1 MNHWRHVTG
10 REACAARNPDMCWW
24 LRKRVRVRLC
34 GDCSSRKG
42 RFGRNI
48 LIDGQKK
55 KATLLFKPDESKSR
69 GVSFKVTNKFT
80 KDFAH
85 VSRGCKSVCLIMHQ
99 LARLLFCVSKI
110 RQSSPAQSLKPRL
123 LYSTHAWQEEVLNT
137 HAHMQ
142 SGLACRILNQLWMFL
157 EEGGAHSQ

>member
-1 MNHWRHVTG
+1 MG

-24 LRKRVRVRLC
+24 LRKWVHVRLC
-34 GDCSSRKG
+34 GDCSSGKG

-55 KATLLFKPDESKSR
+55 EATLLFQPDGSKSR

-85 VSRGCKSVCLIMHQ
+85 VSRGSKSVCLIMHL

-110 RQSSPAQSLKPRL
+110 RQSSPAQSLKTRL
-123 LYSTHAWQEEVLNT
+123 CCIV
-137 HAHMQ
+137 HMPDKRR
-142 SGLACRILNQLWMFL
+142 S
-157 EEGGAHSQ
+157 